1 MSIQKHFEGY
11 SLLWQGAHGGRHHDS
26 MSSSLTGPMAS
37 VLRKQRMNRSGTGLW
52 SLILSP
58 SDQFPPGV
66 HSPKGSATLPNSI
79 VSQLVTKMFKCLW
92 HSHSNHD
99 RGWDRFGVS
108 LGYILRS
115 AQKPTHRIE
124 EKKGLP
130 CSIIILTKY
139 FKTLFRYILSCFLM
153 HQNL

>member
-1 MSIQKHFEGY
+1 MSIQKHFERCTVCYGKEHMEGGITIARVAAWLVRLHLCLESKEWTEVGLGY
-11 SLLWQGAHGGRHHDS
+11 E
-26 MSSSLTGPMAS
+26 AS
-37 VLRKQRMNRSGTGLW
+37 NF
-52 SLILSP
+52 SP

-66 HSPKGSATLPNSI
+66 HSPKDSATLPNST

-92 HSHSNHD
+92 HSHSNRD

-124 EKKGLP
+124 EKGLP

-139 FKTLFRYILSCFLM
+139 FRDAKDFV
-153 HQNL
+153 